1 MTTDQDRA
9 TSFGSIAQDYDRLRP
24 GPPAQALDW
33 MIPPGCGTALDLA
46 AGTGLFTRA
55 LAERVPEVIAVEPD
69 DRMRAVLAGRS
80 PEVRAL
86 AGRAEQIPLPD
97 ASVDAVFVSAAW
109 HWFDHQVAIT
119 EIARVLR
126 DGGRL
131 AVVWTSRNRTVDWVF
146 ELDAARLRT
155 GSDQESAEE
164 SDEELRQ
171 RMEQRFRFTLPEG
184 SPFAET
190 SGARFPFS
198 RTMTPDEVV
207 AWLGTYSQ
215 VIVADPADRDA
226 RLARVRALLEEHAN
240 GARTVEIPL
249 TSQAWR
255 TDRLPS

>member
-1 MTTDQDRA
+1 MTADQDRA

-24 GPPAQALDW
+24 GPPAQAVEWL
-33 MIPPGCGTALDLA
+33 IPAGCGTALDLA

-69 DRMRAVLAGRS
+69 DRMRAVLAERS
-80 PEVRAL
+80 PGVRAL

-109 HWFDHQVAIT
+109 HWFDHKVAIA

-131 AVVWTSRNRTVDWVF
+131 GVVWTSRDRTVDWVF
-146 ELDAARLRT
+146 ELDAARIRASDSETDEDLR
-155 GSDQESAEE
+155 
-164 SDEELRQ
+164 R
-171 RMEQRFRFTLPEG
+171 RMEQRWHFTTPEG
-184 SPFAET
+184 SPFGET
-190 SGARFPFS
+190 EGARFPFTL
-198 RTMTPDEVV
+198 TMTPDEVV

-226 RLARVRALLEEHAN
+226 RLSHIRTVLDEHAN
-240 GARTVEIPL
+240 GSPTVEIPL
-249 TSQAWR
+249 TSQCWR
-255 TDRLPS
+255 INRLPR